1 MKKVFLMGDSIRIN
15 YQEKATEYLADVAKV
30 YNPGYTAESEAMEAS
45 NVNVNCRDTSFTL
58 NNLTEHLWGKN
69 MHGMDL
75 IHYNNGIWD
84 AVTRHVEDGSF
95 TTIEWYEINVRR
107 IIRELKKRCDKII
120 IATTTPPRPDERK
133 NPHTGIITLTL
144 DTVKRYNDVLWRI
157 AGELNL
163 PVNDLFTLV
172 MSDREKYIRA
182 DDEIHLTEEGKD
194 ACGRQTAEII
204 KKYL

>member
-1 MKKVFLMGDSIRIN
+1 MKKVFLMGDSVRIN
-15 YQEKATEYLADVAKV
+15 YQEKAAEYLADVAKV

-45 NVNVNCRDTSFTL
+45 VANVNGRDTSFTL
-58 NNLTEHLWGKN
+58 NNLTYHAWGQH
-69 MHGMDL
+69 MQGMDL

-84 AVTRHVEDGSF
+84 AVIRHVEDGSF

-107 IIRELKKRCDKII
+107 ILRELKKVTPNII

-133 NPHTGIITLTL
+133 NPFTGIITLTV
-144 DTVKRYNDVLWRI
+144 DMVKKYNEVLWRI
-157 AGELNL
+157 ADEQNI
-163 PVNDLFTLV
+163 PVNDLFSLV

-182 DDEIHLTEEGKD
+182 DDEIHLTDEGKD
-194 ACGRQTAEII
+194 VCGKQTADII

>member
-15 YQEKATEYLADVAKV
+15 YQPAVAKYLEGVAKV

-45 NVNVNCRDTSFTL
+45 VENVNCRDTSFTL
-58 NNLTEHLWGKN
+58 NNLTEHLWGKH
-69 MHGMDL
+69 MQGMDL

-107 IIRELKKRCDKII
+107 IIRELKKRSGKVL

-133 NPHTGIITLTL
+133 NPHTGVITLTL
-144 DTVKRYNDVLWRI
+144 DTVKKYNEVLWRI

-172 MSDREKYIRA
+172 MSDREKFIRA
-182 DDEIHLTEEGKD
+182 DDEIHLTPEGID
-194 ACGRQTAEII
+194 ACGKQTAEFI

>member
-1 MKKVFLMGDSIRIN
+1 MRKVFLMGDSIRIN
-15 YQEKATEYLADVAKV
+15 YQSSVAKYLEDIANV

-45 NVNVNCRDTSFTL
+45 VANVNCRDTSFTL
-58 NNLTEHLWGKN
+58 NNLTEHLWGKHMN
-69 MHGMDL
+69 GMDL

-107 IIRELKKRCDKII
+107 IIRELKKRCDKIV
-120 IATTTPPRPDERK
+120 IATTTPPRVDERK
-133 NPHTGIITLTL
+133 NPHTGIVTLTV
-144 DTVKRYNDVLWRI
+144 DTVKRYNEVLWRI
-157 AGELNL
+157 GSELNL

-172 MSDREKYIRA
+172 MSDRENFIRE
-182 DDEIHLTEEGKD
+182 DDEIHLTPEGMD
-194 ACGRQTAEII
+194 ACGKQTAEII